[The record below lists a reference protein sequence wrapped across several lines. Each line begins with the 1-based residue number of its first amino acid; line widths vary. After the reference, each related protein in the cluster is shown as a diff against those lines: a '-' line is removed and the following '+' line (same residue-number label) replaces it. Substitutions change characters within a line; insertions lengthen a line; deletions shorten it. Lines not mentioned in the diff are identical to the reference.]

1 MMHVS
6 PTPNRHTHTHACLGE
21 SWRESICH
29 GLLTLLS
36 SYSQHSLPPP
46 NSGCY
51 YHCPD
56 AKRAQQPSQ
65 RGQMF
70 HVSCGGTTSNFSSSY
85 PSWWLD
91 KFSSP
96 LSAIMKL
103 HTSWFWHRN
112 SQNGTSLDQKTSWMW
127 LSLAEVI
134 FHPPEMSI
142 CLPAIYGSP
151 VDAWPEAPVLST
163 WVDVSK
169 PNLPQTPRI
178 NITETAPWNSV

>member
-103 HTSWFWHRN
+103 HTSWFWQEFSKWHIL
-112 SQNGTSLDQKTSWMW
+112 G
-127 LSLAEVI
+127 
-134 FHPPEMSI
+134 PEDILNVAQSGRSNI
-142 CLPAIYGSP
+142 P
-151 VDAWPEAPVLST
+151 ST
-163 WVDVSK
+163 WNEHMPSCYLWF
-169 PNLPQTPRI
+169 PSWCLARSSSSFNLSRCVKNQP
-178 NITETAPWNSV
+178 SSDS